1 MLYLFDMAMHYHTY
15 RSARRV
21 TNPEWQFLTDYRE
34 SWALKDR
41 SLNDN
46 REVPS
51 SNGSG
56 RRPVQFPELPILNA
70 SAVVSTSA
78 PVRSQR
84 EKYGGLFYLGI
95 SGLVFLIAWIGWF
108 GYGVWTNRDIWA
120 DVYTLSS
127 TTRPEEERVQAAFR
141 LSGNPRLDDTQKMAL
156 TLRRDLPDLARY
168 LLAESVSTELVARD
182 PRSFTMLV
190 ARSPGWPDW
199 IRLILS
205 RRLGYAAGRGYDIP
219 REPIEELRQ
228 HSDPMIRLW
237 ATYTLAL
244 LPRSGSDPAMI
255 AEMEEAAHAADA
267 RSELATRLLG
277 AIPATREWESRL
289 DEATIW
295 LRHHHSQAAKIW
307 RGWEVRD
314 QQIVQEGVR

>member
-1 MLYLFDMAMHYHTY
+1 MVTPMLRCHRDPVGTQEQRNAAGS
-15 RSARRV
+15 RSAVSPRHRRLAAQVRLALPFRYGHALSYLSVGQGV

-190 ARSPGWPDW
+190 ARVRAGPTGYGSSCRGGWDTPRDEGT
-199 IRLILS
+199 ISHAS
-205 RRLGYAAGRGYDIP
+205 R
-219 REPIEELRQ
+219 
-228 HSDPMIRLW
+228 S
-237 ATYTLAL
+237 
-244 LPRSGSDPAMI
+244 RS
-255 AEMEEAAHAADA
+255 
-267 RSELATRLLG
+267 
-277 AIPATREWESRL
+277 
-289 DEATIW
+289 
-295 LRHHHSQAAKIW
+295 
-307 RGWEVRD
+307 
-314 QQIVQEGVR
+314 